1 VEEARWKGERAV
13 ETWTA
18 GSMMFILRGAR
29 TTTPRKDDAFQA
41 TYLVPSRRA
50 VPRDAQVVEPTT
62 ATRRREGL
70 LPRADDGPRA
80 NRALLI
86 VEHPARPKLIGVVRT
101 PIN

>member
-13 ETWTA
+13 ETWTV
-18 GSMMFILRGAR
+18 GMRFILRRAN
-29 TTTPRKDDAFQA
+29 DDTAKRRAFEA

-86 VEHPARPKLIGVVRT
+86 VVHPARPKLIGVVRT